1 MFVCVSAF
9 RVTPKKPGHEL
20 PPSGEATAS
29 IEAGQVA
36 GAVCGRRLLRGSEA
50 TRVTWPWPAES

>member
-1 MFVCVSAF
+1 MSSKVFVCVSAF

-29 IEAGQVA
+29 IEAGPGGGGGVWE
-36 GAVCGRRLLRGSEA
+36 EA
-50 TRVTWPWPAES
+50 AAWE